1 MNDEMEN
8 NSSQALKLPLEVY
21 IPTATYRLQLNFEF
35 PFDKAEQ
42 WVDYF
47 QRLGVSDIYASPIWT
62 ARKGSMHCY
71 DVTDHLQVNNELG
84 GETAFKFFSNAL
96 TNRGLGMVVDV
107 VPNHMGIMDRSNRQ
121 WWDVLE
127 NGNCSPYSNFFD
139 IDWRAY
145 KEELHDR
152 VELPTLG
159 QQFGICLENGEL
171 KVSVSND
178 GEFLVHYY
186 ETVLP
191 TGPRTWVRILDM
203 VLAELRA
210 QMAADDE
217 DLIELE
223 SVVTALGHLPLRED
237 RLACRISERQR
248 EKEVCKR
255 RLRVLMEQNPLV
267 GDTIRAVL
275 NEVNGAVGQPHTFD
289 TLELFLEDQTYRLCF
304 WRVAGDEINYRR
316 FFDINELAA
325 IRVELPSVFQHVHAL
340 IFRLIREGNI
350 RGLRIDHP
358 DGLLN
363 PPQYFTDLQRG
374 CLNAIA
380 LQGYE
385 SPGPIPDCVESPC
398 AMWVVAEKIL
408 EHQER
413 IRPDWA
419 VHGTTGY
426 EFLNLV
432 NGVFVKQENNMP
444 FLRLYS
450 KFVGSGPNYADL
462 KNQCKKLILDTSMSG
477 ELYTL
482 SRKLDRISEHNRR
495 TRDFTLQTLQE
506 ALAEFIAAF
515 PVYRS
520 YIRPDSTTVDE
531 DDRFYIESAIRIA
544 KRRNPATDPTLF
556 EFIGSIVLLQD
567 FEELAADQKRE
578 RLEFV
583 LALQQI
589 TGPVMA
595 KGLEDTAFYREYPLS
610 SLNEVGGEPE
620 RFGVSTIE
628 FHERCAEQ
636 AKLWPHSMI
645 STSTHDTKRGEDVR
659 ARINVLSEM
668 PSDWERAIFRWRRL
682 NSRRKLQVEGHHVPT
697 GRNEYLFYQTLIGIW
712 PLYEE
717 EVTPELTDRM
727 IAYMIKATRE
737 AKIWTSWVKVNEE
750 YENALAQ
757 FITETLDPAKSA
769 KFLDDFRDFARLIA
783 IRGSNNS
790 LGQVLMKLTAPGV
803 PDFYQGTELWRF
815 DLVDPDN
822 RRPVDYEMRAR
833 MLEEVISRQDDRSY
847 LGELISGWKDGRI
860 KLMVTHKGLAFRR
873 AYQHLYRAGTYVP
886 LSAEGEASENV
897 LAYAQTKENEPWA
910 ITVVPRL
917 MAQRHFPED
926 RLTDSDFWGETI
938 LRLPDN
944 APTRWHNIFTG
955 QDVEAND
962 LRIPLADHLGAFPVA
977 LLVSQ

>member
-1 MNDEMEN
+1 MIDNQNE
-8 NSSQALKLPLEVY
+8 SGSRTKHQVY
-21 IPTATYRLQLNFEF
+21 IPTATYRLQFNHDFR
-35 PFDKAEQ
+35 FDQAEQ
-42 WVDYF
+42 WADYF

-71 DVTDHLQVNNELG
+71 DVTDHSQVNADLG
-84 GETAFKFFSNAL
+84 GETAFKSFSNAL
-96 TNRGLGMVVDV
+96 KSRNLGMVVDV
-107 VPNHMGIMDRSNRQ
+107 VPNHMGIMDPSNRQ

-127 NGNCSPYSNFFD
+127 NGSCSPYANFFD
-139 IDWRAY
+139 IDWRAF

-159 QQFGICLENGEL
+159 QQFGICLENGEF
-171 KVSVSND
+171 KVSFSDD

-191 TGPRTWVRILDM
+191 TGPRTWVRILQM
-203 VLAELRA
+203 VLSEL
-210 QMAADDE
+210 QMKVTGDDD

-223 SVVTALGHLPLRED
+223 SVVTALGHLPMRED
-237 RLACRISERQR
+237 TDECRIRERQR

-255 RLRVLMEQNPLV
+255 RLRALLKQNALV
-267 GDTIRAVL
+267 RDTIHAVL
-275 NEVNGAVGQPHTFD
+275 DEVNGIPGQPESFD

-325 IRVELPSVFQHVHAL
+325 IRVENPSVFQHVHAL
-340 IFRLIREGNI
+340 IFSLIQAGDI

-380 LQGYE
+380 GQGFE
-385 SPGPIPDCVESPC
+385 SPNPIPDCEESPC
-398 AMWVVAEKIL
+398 AMWVIAEKIL
-408 EHQER
+408 EHKER

-426 EFLNLV
+426 EFVNLV
-432 NGVFVKQENNMP
+432 NGVFVDQRKNNA
-444 FLRLYS
+444 FLSLYS
-450 KFVGSGPNYADL
+450 KFVGSGPNYAEL
-462 KNQCKKLILDTSMSG
+462 KTECKKLILDNSMAG

-482 SRKLDRISEHNRR
+482 ARKLDRISETNRR

-520 YIRPDSTTVDE
+520 YIRPDSTSVDE

-544 KRRNPATDPTLF
+544 KRRNQATDPTLF
-556 EFIGSIVLLQD
+556 DFIGSILLLD
-567 FEELAADQKRE
+567 GLDELPSSQKKQH
-578 RLEFV
+578 LEFV
-583 LALQQI
+583 LAVQQI

-595 KGLEDTAFYREYPLS
+595 KGLEDTAFYRDFPLS

-620 RFGVSTIE
+620 RFGVSVTE
-628 FHERCAEQ
+628 FHERCSEQ
-636 AKLWPHSMI
+636 ARLWPASMI

-668 PSDWERAIFRWRRL
+668 PREWERAIFRWRRL
-682 NSRRKLQVEGHHVPT
+682 NSRRKHQVEGHHVPT
-697 GRNEYLFYQTLIGIW
+697 GRNEYLFYQTLLGIW
-712 PLYEE
+712 PLTEE
-717 EVTPELTDRM
+717 PDTKELTDRM

-737 AKIWTSWVKVNEE
+737 AKVLTSWVKVNEE
-750 YENALAQ
+750 YEAALSQ
-757 FITETLDPAKSA
+757 FITEALDPVKSS
-769 KFLDDFRDFARLIA
+769 KFLNDFKDMARLVA
-783 IRGSNNS
+783 LRGANNS
-790 LGQVLMKLTAPGV
+790 LSQVLMKLTAPGV

-822 RRPVDYEMRAR
+822 RRPVDYALRSR
-833 MLEEVISRQDDRSY
+833 LLEEIISRQDDPTY
-847 LGELISGWKDGRI
+847 LADLMSGWKDGRI
-860 KLMVTHKGLAFRR
+860 KMMVTHKGLAFRR
-873 AYQHLYRAGTYVP
+873 AYQYLYQSGVYVP
-886 LSAEGEASENV
+886 LFAEGQAAGNV
-897 LAYAQTKENEPWA
+897 LAYAQTKEDQPWA

-917 MAQRHFPED
+917 LAEQNFPED
-926 RLTDSDFWGETI
+926 RLIDETFWGDTT

-955 QDVEAND
+955 ESFESND
-962 LRIPLADHLGAFPVA
+962 LKIPIKNHLGAFPVA